1 MCHLIQLFSLKK
13 TDLFLDDFGNNVAP
27 VASMTEK
34 QQFVKIPTFTS
45 AKSELRDIKGNE
57 SSNTAIPRPTRI
69 VLRITTLISISRC
82 NY

>member
-1 MCHLIQLFSLKK
+1 MCHLIQLFCLKK

-27 VASMTEK
+27 IASITEK
-34 QQFVKIPTFTS
+34 QQFVKIPTCTS